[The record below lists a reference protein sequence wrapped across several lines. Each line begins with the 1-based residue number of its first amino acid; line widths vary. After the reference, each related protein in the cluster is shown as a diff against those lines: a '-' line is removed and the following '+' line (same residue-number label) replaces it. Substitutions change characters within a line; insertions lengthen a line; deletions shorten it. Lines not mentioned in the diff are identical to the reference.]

1 MVRILHFSD
10 FHFKKDS
17 VAEFEN
23 AARKM
28 AESIKDKSI
37 DFVVFSGDLVF
48 KDFGLDTF
56 KKVYDFL
63 FKPILKSCGVTEDR
77 LLIVPGNHDMDRDN
91 ELDAISDVLSRI
103 SDVDSLEKFCKS
115 DEQVKLSM
123 NRFKNYNKLIHDK
136 FAKQANV
143 TKFALSFTRELNGRK
158 YGFVGLNSSWR
169 CFESSKDRGN
179 LLFPISQVREA
190 FSKVDGCDIVFCA
203 MHHNLSDF
211 KDFIAQEM
219 EDIIHDKGH
228 VLFTGHYHK
237 MGAQAVA
244 TSDIGLI
251 HSIAPAT
258 YNKGDKTSQYGY
270 CLLNIDEETLDLQET
285 PYYLVNGEFV
295 EGKTRCL
302 EIPMSE
308 EKKKI
313 NDFRKLIRR
322 KTQEAILKAD
332 DLFVYGKSAD
342 EFQTF
347 SNLFKEPIIKDK
359 SLQEIITTHHDGKR
373 VNLDSILK
381 SDKSVIIFGHDK
393 CGKTSLL
400 YKLLIEG
407 LKSYSAS
414 NVLPL
419 YVDFKKLSKGK
430 KAWDIKDLIRQYY
443 ELSKRDTEKLIADN
457 RILLLVDDIN
467 LHDSNIVN
475 VFLEQLKKCSTVN
488 FIACAEET
496 MSSQCA
502 LINFTDEGI
511 YKYYIH
517 DITQVEV
524 HQLTCSWPNIAKERR
539 KEIEEKIMRIFSQM
553 HIPFNYWTTS
563 LFLWILERTDE
574 SNIHNNFELIN
585 LYVDEILGKNEFVF
599 NSELTVDY
607 DDVKSY
613 LSSFAKFIF
622 QHNYCVSEREL
633 LDFTTEYHDS
643 HKKFTIGVV
652 DIINLL
658 RDKNIIVN
666 ISEGKNVEPSYTFRL
681 KGIFEYFLAY
691 KMKDDALFRDEIL
704 NDQSYFFG
712 FGNEI
717 ELYAGFQK
725 KDVETI
731 NKVFSIVKNILSTL
745 TNQPN
750 YLRLDARIN
759 ECLEVK
765 PINVQVVGNLLE
777 RISNISEDDVDG
789 TALFLSS
796 DTIVTDDSKVE
807 PKAKYENYE
816 LTSGNVEKAL
826 FILSRVYRNSK
837 ICDDFQKSNEIL
849 DFILNGVCNLGF
861 MLVEDAKKL
870 DIDMD
875 SATMKNVIQM
885 VSNYMPI
892 IIETFLY
899 DAISQKNLTRVFQDK
914 LNEYISNPEGNE
926 FRIFILTLLLV
937 DLDVKGNLDVLKQN
951 LKYLKL
957 RPLRFAVVAKLL
969 LLAIKYSDNAFL
981 KDQIRKLVDELKDDF
996 DGFQQLNKTIERNTV
1011 INANKTLILKHS
1023 REKDYDK

>member
-1 MVRILHFSD
+1 M
-10 FHFKKDS
+10 
-17 VAEFEN
+17 
-23 AARKM
+23 
-28 AESIKDKSI
+28 
-37 DFVVFSGDLVF
+37 
-48 KDFGLDTF
+48 
-56 KKVYDFL
+56 
-63 FKPILKSCGVTEDR
+63 
-77 LLIVPGNHDMDRDN
+77 
-91 ELDAISDVLSRI
+91 
-103 SDVDSLEKFCKS
+103 
-115 DEQVKLSM
+115 
-123 NRFKNYNKLIHDK
+123 
-136 FAKQANV
+136 
-143 TKFALSFTRELNGRK
+143 
-158 YGFVGLNSSWR
+158 
-169 CFESSKDRGN
+169 
-179 LLFPISQVREA
+179 
-190 FSKVDGCDIVFCA
+190 
-203 MHHNLSDF
+203 
-211 KDFIAQEM
+211 
-219 EDIIHDKGH
+219 
-228 VLFTGHYHK
+228 
-237 MGAQAVA
+237 
-244 TSDIGLI
+244 
-251 HSIAPAT
+251 
-258 YNKGDKTSQYGY
+258 
-270 CLLNIDEETLDLQET
+270 
-285 PYYLVNGEFV
+285 

-322 KTQEAILKAD
+322 KIQEAVLKAD

-373 VNLDSILK
+373 VNLDSILN

-407 LKSYSAS
+407 LKSYSTS
-414 NVLPL
+414 NVIPL

-430 KAWDIKDLIRQYY
+430 KTWDIKDLIRQYY
-443 ELSKRDTEKLIADN
+443 ELSKRDAEKLIADN

-467 LHDSNIVN
+467 LHDSNIVDA
-475 VFLEQLKKCSTVN
+475 FLEQLNKCSAVS

-502 LINFTDEGI
+502 LINFTDAGI

-517 DITQVEV
+517 DITQAEV
-524 HQLTCSWPNIAKERR
+524 HQLTCSWPNIAKDRR

-613 LSSFAKFIF
+613 LSSLAKFIF

-643 HKKFTIGVV
+643 HKKFTIDIV

-666 ISEGKNVEPSYTFRL
+666 INEDKKIESSYTFRL

-691 KMKDDALFRDEIL
+691 KMKDDTQFRDEIL

-731 NKVFSIVKNILSTL
+731 NKVFSIVKNILTSL

-750 YLRLDARIN
+750 YLKLDARIN

-777 RISNISEDDVDG
+777 RISNIPEDDVDN

-796 DTIVTDDSKVE
+796 DTIVTDDSKVV

-837 ICDDFQKSNEIL
+837 ICDDVEKSNEIL
-849 DFILNGVCNLGF
+849 NFILNGVCNLGF

-875 SATMKNVIQM
+875 TATMKNVIQL

-914 LNEYISNPEGNE
+914 LNEYISNPQGNE

-937 DLDVKGNLDVLKQN
+937 DLDVKENLDILKQN

-957 RPLRFAVVAKLL
+957 RPLRFAVVSKLL
-969 LLAIKYSDNAFL
+969 LLTIKYSDNAFL
-981 KDQIRKLVDELKDDF
+981 KDQIKKLVDELKDDF
-996 DGFQQLNKTIERNTV
+996 DGFQQINEKIEKRTIV
-1011 INANKTLILKHS
+1011 DANKFLVQK
-1023 REKDYDK
+1023 

>member
-10 FHFKKDS
+10 FHIKKDS
-17 VAEFEN
+17 MAEFEN
-23 AARKM
+23 AAKKM
-28 AESIKDKSI
+28 AESINDKSI
-37 DFVVFSGDLVF
+37 DFIVFSGDLVF
-48 KDFGLDTF
+48 KDYGFDTF
-56 KKVYDFL
+56 KKVYDIL
-63 FKPILKSCGVTEDR
+63 FKPILKTCGLSEDK
-77 LLIVPGNHDMDRDN
+77 LLIVPGNHDMDRGD
-91 ELDAISDVLSRI
+91 ELQVITDGLSRV
-103 SDVDSLEKFCKS
+103 SDIDNLEEFCNS
-115 DEQVKLSM
+115 PDQVKLSM
-123 NRFKNYNKLIHDK
+123 TRFKNFNKFIHDK
-136 FAKQANV
+136 FAKNANV
-143 TKFALSFTRELNGRK
+143 TKFYISFTRELNGLK

-169 CFESSKDRGN
+169 CFESAQDRGN
-179 LLFPISQVREA
+179 LLFPVSQVRDA
-190 FSKVDGCDIVFCA
+190 FSNVEGCDIVFCA

-211 KDFIAQEM
+211 KDFIAQDM
-219 EDIIHDKGH
+219 EDIIHDKTH

-237 MGAQAVA
+237 MGVQAVS
-244 TSDIGLI
+244 TSDIGLV

-258 YNKGDKTSQYGY
+258 YNKNDKTSQYGY
-270 CLLNIDEETLDLQET
+270 CLLNIDEETLELQET

-308 EKKKI
+308 DKKKI

-322 KTQEAILKAD
+322 KTQEAVLKAD
-332 DLFVYGKSAD
+332 DLFVYGKGTD
-342 EFQTF
+342 DFQTF
-347 SNLFKEPIIKDK
+347 SNLFKDPIIKDK
-359 SLQEIITTHHDGKR
+359 SLQEIITSHHDGKR
-373 VNLDSILK
+373 VNLDSILQ
-381 SDKSVIIFGHDK
+381 SDKSIIIFGHDK

-400 YKLLIEG
+400 YKLLIES
-407 LKSYSAS
+407 LKSYSTS
-414 NVLPL
+414 NIIPL

-430 KAWDIKDLIRQYY
+430 KAWNINDLLRQYY
-443 ELSKRDTEKLIADN
+443 ELSRRDAENLIKSYK
-457 RILLLVDDIN
+457 ILLLVDDIN
-467 LHDSNIVN
+467 LHDSIVVN
-475 VFLEQLKKCSTVN
+475 DFLKQLEKCPAVN

-502 LINFTDEGI
+502 LMNFTDAGI
-511 YKYYIH
+511 CKYYVH
-517 DITQVEV
+517 DITQAEV
-524 HQLTCSWPNIAKERR
+524 HQLTCSWPNIAKDRR

-585 LYVDEILGKNEFVF
+585 LYVDEILGKNEIVF
-599 NSELTVDY
+599 NNEITVDY

-613 LSSFAKFIF
+613 LSSLAKFIF
-622 QHNYCVSEREL
+622 QHNYHVSEREL
-633 LDFTTEYHDS
+633 LDFTAEYHDT
-643 HKKFTIGVV
+643 HKKFTISVV

-666 ISEGKNVEPSYTFRL
+666 TNEDKKIDSSYTFRL

-691 KMKDDALFRDEIL
+691 KMKDDSQFRDEIL

-725 KDVETI
+725 KDFETI
-731 NKVFSIVKNILSTL
+731 NKVFSIVKNILTSL
-745 TNQPN
+745 TNQQN
-750 YLRLDARIN
+750 YLDLDARIN
-759 ECLEVK
+759 ECLDVK

-777 RISNISEDDVDG
+777 RISNIPEDDVD
-789 TALFLSS
+789 TTDLFLSS
-796 DTIVTDDSKVE
+796 DTIVTDDSKVV
-807 PKAKYENYE
+807 PKAKYEKYE

-837 ICDDFQKSNEIL
+837 ICDDVQKSNEIL
-849 DFILNGVCNLGF
+849 NFIMNGVCNLGF
-861 MLVEDAKKL
+861 MLVEDAKKM

-875 SATMKNVIQM
+875 TSTMKNVIQM

-892 IIETFLY
+892 IIEAFLY

-914 LNEYISNPEGNE
+914 LNEYISNTQGNE

-937 DLDVKGNLDVLKQN
+937 DLDVKENLDVLKQN

-957 RPLRFAVVAKLL
+957 RPLRFAVVSKLL
-969 LLAIKYSDNAFL
+969 LLTIKYSDNAFL
-981 KDQIRKLVDELKDDF
+981 KGQIKELVDDLKNDF
-996 DGFQQLNKTIERNTV
+996 DGFQQLNEKIERRTIV
-1011 INANKTLILKHS
+1011 DANKSLVQKRS
-1023 REKDYDK
+1023 REKDYKK